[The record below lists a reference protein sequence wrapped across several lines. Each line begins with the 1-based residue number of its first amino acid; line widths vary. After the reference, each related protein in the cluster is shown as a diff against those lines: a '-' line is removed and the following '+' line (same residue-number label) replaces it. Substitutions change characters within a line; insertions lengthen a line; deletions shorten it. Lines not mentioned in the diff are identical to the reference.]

1 MEQMVVDFRKV
12 GYASTK
18 QQCAFTCS
26 TQFKPEMQ

>member
-1 MEQMVVDFRKV
+1 MEQMVADFRKV

-18 QQCAFTCS
+18 QQCAFTCL

>member
-1 MEQMVVDFRKV
+1 MEQMVAEFSKV

-18 QQCAFTCS
+18 QQCALTCS